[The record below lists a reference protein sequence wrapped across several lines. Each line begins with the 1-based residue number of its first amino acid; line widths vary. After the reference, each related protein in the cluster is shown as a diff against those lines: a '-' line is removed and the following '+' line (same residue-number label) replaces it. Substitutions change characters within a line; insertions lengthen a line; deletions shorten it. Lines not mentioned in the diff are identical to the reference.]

1 MITLKL
7 DGRSLRL
14 EDIENVAFGAD
25 IGVQL
30 DEDAK
35 VRMRESRALIEDL
48 VLSGDPVYGVTTGFG
63 RLADVTI
70 APENREALQHNLVR
84 TNAASRQRAV
94 TRALRVPR

>member
-25 IGVQL
+25 IVVQL

-35 VRMRESRALIEDL
+35 VRMRESRALIEEL
-48 VLSGDPVYGVTTGFG
+48 VLAGEPVYGVTTGFG
-63 RLADVTI
+63 RL
-70 APENREALQHNLVR
+70 
-84 TNAASRQRAV
+84 
-94 TRALRVPR
+94 